1 MADVYGKVYTDD
13 LKAEERNQSAAEIM
27 HYLCSER
34 YGLDDKNNEPDYIL
48 KMVNMR
54 YAMGLNSYQQFLS
67 TTLASD
73 VSDETAAAIME
84 NQSELSGVDIEEE
97 SLRRYPDGEY
107 FASIIGYIGPMSQE
121 EYDDLD
127 KDDKDRYSLSDLV
140 GKSGIEQAYDST
152 LQGEKGK
159 STFYVDRLGKVIETV
174 SRTEPKAGNDI
185 YLTIDKDL
193 QINAYHLLEE
203 KIAGIVLS
211 KADQYPGI

>member
-1 MADVYGKVYTDD
+1 
-13 LKAEERNQSAAEIM
+13 M

-67 TTLASD
+67 TRSD

-107 FASIIGYIGPMSQE
+107 FASIIGYIALCP
-121 EYDDLD
+121 
-127 KDDKDRYSLSDLV
+127 R
-140 GKSGIEQAYDST
+140 KSMMIST
-152 LQGEKGK
+152 
-159 STFYVDRLGKVIETV
+159 R
-174 SRTEPKAGNDI
+174 R
-185 YLTIDKDL
+185 
-193 QINAYHLLEE
+193 
-203 KIAGIVLS
+203 
-211 KADQYPGI
+211 